1 MANSKLNLI
10 SKIISFLIVV
20 ERENCFY
27 LIAILKNHPKRQRD
41 LSTGNE
47 NIEFESNIQ
56 KVAQVTLILSKDTQS
71 QTNEFIIES
80 IGFFES
86 QTNDKKRWKKF
97 KRKIT
102 AYLEELG
109 FNEWELKERPDSKPG
124 SLLYDQFKCKLGRD
138 LDGDEVKCFRLVLK
152 F

>member
-1 MANSKLNLI
+1 M
-10 SKIISFLIVV
+10 